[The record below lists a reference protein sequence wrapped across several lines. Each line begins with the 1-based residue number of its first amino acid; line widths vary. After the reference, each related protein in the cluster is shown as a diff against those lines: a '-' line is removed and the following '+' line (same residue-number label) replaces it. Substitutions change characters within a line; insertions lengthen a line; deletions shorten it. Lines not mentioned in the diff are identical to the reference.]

1 MIIKGGYLIIV
12 SGPSGSGKS
21 TITKSLLEQVKN
33 LDFSIS
39 CTTRQKRT
47 NELDGEDYKFVTKD
61 IFQQMIQENQ
71 FLEHETVHNEL
82 YGTPINPIKESVEF
96 GHSVLLD
103 IDVKGASSI
112 MNTNHFDCCSIFI
125 KTPSIEILKE
135 RLFAR
140 NDLSTDK
147 IESRVEEARNEL
159 KKSTYF
165 DHLVINDSLD
175 ETISD
180 VKRLL
185 AALRSAL

>member
-21 TITKSLLEQVKN
+21 TITKFLLEQVKN

-47 NELDGEDYKFVTKD
+47 NELEGEDYKFVTKD
-61 IFQQMIQENQ
+61 IFQQMIQENE
-71 FLEHETVHNEL
+71 FLEYETVHNEL

-140 NDLSTDK
+140 NDLSKDK
-147 IESRVEEARNEL
+147 IVSRVEEARNEL

-175 ETISD
+175 ETISE
-180 VKRLL
+180 VKRIL
-185 AALRSAL
+185 ASL